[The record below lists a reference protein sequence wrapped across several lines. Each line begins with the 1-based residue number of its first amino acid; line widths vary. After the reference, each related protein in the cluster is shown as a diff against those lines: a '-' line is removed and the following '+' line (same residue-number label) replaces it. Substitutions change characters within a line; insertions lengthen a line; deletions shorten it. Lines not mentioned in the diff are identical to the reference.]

1 MEHEEIKMLA
11 EQIIHKAEVYAE
23 PYDPMYRKAARRGFI
38 DGYVYGMQREL
49 KEQIMSMI
57 KPW

>member
-1 MEHEEIKMLA
+1 MDQERIRQFVEEIV
-11 EQIIHKAEVYAE
+11 HKADLYAE

-57 KPW
+57 EPW